1 MTLAA
6 GTLNRRVKLQ
16 RLVETQ
22 DPDTGA
28 VVKTWQDVATVWA
41 NVRYLNG
48 VETLKADTTISAA
61 KVSIRIRFRED
72 VVAKWRVVYALINFN
87 ILAVLP
93 DAQGREYVDLA
104 CDTGANEG

>member
-1 MTLAA
+1 MRI
-6 GTLNRRVKLQ
+6 GTLNRQVKLQ
-16 RLVETQ
+16 RLVEAQ
-22 DPDTGA
+22 DDDNGA
-28 VVKTWQDVATVWA
+28 TSEIWQDVATVWA

-48 VETLKADTTISAA
+48 IETIKAGTTISAA

-72 VVAKWRVVYALINFN
+72 VVAKWRVVYGLTNFN

-104 CDTGANEG
+104 CDTGANSG

>member
-1 MTLAA
+1 MRI
-6 GTLNRRVKLQ
+6 GTLNRQIKLQ
-16 RLVETQ
+16 RLVEAQ
-22 DPDTGA
+22 DDDNGA
-28 VVKTWQDVATVWA
+28 TSEIWQDVATVWA

-48 VETLKADTTISAA
+48 IETIKAGTTISAA

-72 VVAKWRVVYALINFN
+72 VVAKWRVVYGLTNFN

-104 CDTGANEG
+104 CDTGANSG

>member
-1 MTLAA
+1 MTLEA
-6 GTLNRRVKLQ
+6 GSLNRRVKLQ

-22 DPDTGA
+22 DDDTGA
-28 VVKTWQDVATVWA
+28 ISKTWQEVATVWA

-61 KVSIRIRFRED
+61 KVSIRIRFRAD
-72 VVAKWRVVYALINFN
+72 VVAKWRVVYALTNFN